1 MELRHL
7 RYFTTA
13 VWEGGV
19 TKAAK
24 RLNIAQP
31 PLSRQIRQL
40 EEEVGVLLLE
50 PGSRPL
56 RTTDAGRF
64 FYEHALSILDRT
76 EALLMMTRRV
86 GHIERDRFGIGFV
99 GSICTARFLECSGV
113 SKAHTQVFVSICKS

>member
-56 RTTDAGRF
+56 RHDGFFMNTRF
-64 FYEHALSILDRT
+64 QFWTAL
-76 EALLMMTRRV
+76 RR
-86 GHIERDRFGIGFV
+86 F
-99 GSICTARFLECSGV
+99 
-113 SKAHTQVFVSICKS
+113 

>member
-13 VWEGGV
+13 VCEGSV

-40 EEEVGVLLLE
+40 EEEVGVVLLE

-64 FYEHALSILDRT
+64 FLNTRFRFWTAL
-76 EALLMMTRRV
+76 RR
-86 GHIERDRFGIGFV
+86 F
-99 GSICTARFLECSGV
+99 
-113 SKAHTQVFVSICKS
+113 